1 MNEKEQLKKTLNNKL
16 EVLDDFF
23 TNKARAESR
32 GNASCFLNLQNQ
44 YGEELLEIKDSFLDE
59 AILDNG
65 IYVKLISTINE
76 LEKQYFDLN
85 IDFEDIE
92 ELIQDS
98 YASLSFNEK
107 INILKPKQIEEFIE
121 HLDDELQREVDKELF
136 KYINQG
142 FSKKEVEQIRLG
154 LEAGI
159 DVLKYADPKYSWFE
173 MQVLRKILVNEKKKE
188 RELELNI

>member
-44 YGEELLEIKDSFLDE
+44 YGEELLETKDSFLDE

-142 FSKKEVEQIRLG
+142 FNKQKIEQIRLG

-159 DVLKYADPKYSWFE
+159 DVSKYANPKFHWSE
-173 MQVLRKILVNEKKKE
+173 MEEIKKQIEEKSKK
-188 RELELNI
+188 RN

>member
-44 YGEELLEIKDSFLDE
+44 YGEELLETKDSFLDE

-92 ELIQDS
+92 ELIRDS
-98 YASLSFNEK
+98 YASLNFNEK

-121 HLDDELQREVDKELF
+121 HLDDELQREVDEELF

-142 FSKKEVEQIRLG
+142 FNEQEIEQIRLG

-173 MQVLRKILVNEKKKE
+173 MQVLRKTLVNEKKKE

>member
-32 GNASCFLNLQNQ
+32 GNASCFFNLQNQ

-142 FSKKEVEQIRLG
+142 FNKQKIEQIRLG

-159 DVLKYADPKYSWFE
+159 DVLKYANPKYSWFE
-173 MQVLRKILVNEKKKE
+173 MQVLRKILVNKKKKE

>member
-44 YGEELLEIKDSFLDE
+44 YGEKFLEIKDSFLDE
-59 AILDNG
+59 AVLDNG
-65 IYVKLISTINE
+65 IYVKLINTINE

-92 ELIQDS
+92 ELIRDS
-98 YASLSFNEK
+98 YASLSFNKK
-107 INILKPKQIEEFIE
+107 IDILKPKQIKEFIE
-121 HLDDELQREVDKELF
+121 YLDYELESEVSRELF

-142 FSKKEVEQIRLG
+142 FSEKEVEQIRLG
-154 LEAGI
+154 LKAGI
-159 DVLKYADPKYSWFE
+159 DVIKYADPKYNWFE
-173 MQVLRKILVNEKKKE
+173 MQVLRKTLVNEKKKE

>member
-1 MNEKEQLKKTLNNKL
+1 MNKKEQLKKELYNKL

-44 YGEELLEIKDSFLDE
+44 YGEELLETKDSFLDE

-65 IYVKLISTINE
+65 IYVKLISIINE

-98 YASLSFNEK
+98 YASLNFNEK

-142 FSKKEVEQIRLG
+142 FNKQKIEQIRLG

-173 MQVLRKILVNEKKKE
+173 MQVLRKTLVNEKKKE